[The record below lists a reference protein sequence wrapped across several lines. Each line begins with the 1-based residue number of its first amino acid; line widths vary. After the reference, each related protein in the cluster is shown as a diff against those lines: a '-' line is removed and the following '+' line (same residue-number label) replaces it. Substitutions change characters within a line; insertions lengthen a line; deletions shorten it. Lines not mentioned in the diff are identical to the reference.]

1 MEATLSH
8 ESMTIG
14 SYSISIVGTTVSY
27 AALKPVEH
35 TSMYMDRFEV
45 DAPALERFVDTLIAI
60 GVPAWGPRYADP
72 QAEEG
77 MRWNISIDCPR
88 LRITSCGHHA
98 TPNGYGD
105 YIAAVRQL
113 VGGRDF

>member
-8 ESMTIG
+8 ESMAIG

-27 AALKPVEH
+27 AALRPHEH
-35 TSMYMDRFEV
+35 TSMYMDRFDV
-45 DAPALERFVDTLIAI
+45 DERALTQFIDTLIAI
-60 GVPAWGPRYADP
+60 GVPTWNARYEAP
-72 QAEEG
+72 QTDDG
-77 MRWNISIDCPR
+77 LRWNISIDCPR

-105 YIAAVRQL
+105 YIHAVRQL
-113 VGGRDF
+113 LNGRDF

>member
-27 AALKPVEH
+27 AALRPAEH

-45 DAPALERFVDTLIAI
+45 EETALQQFVDTLIAI
-60 GVPAWGPRYADP
+60 GVPTWDARYENPPAD
-72 QAEEG
+72 EG
-77 MRWNISIDCPR
+77 LRWNLSIDCPR

-105 YIAAVRQL
+105 YIAAVRRL
-113 VGGRDF
+113 LGGRDF